1 MNYSRHYGLLI
12 ERAQNRKI
20 NPEYT
25 ERHHIVPRCL
35 GGPDAPSNL
44 VRLSAEEHYLA
55 HQLLVKIHPLEH
67 KLVYAACLMAHGPT
81 PGRLT
86 NKTYSWLKKKLASV
100 QSVKFSGK
108 IWTDEQNA
116 SRSDT
121 VKKQWADPDARA
133 LKVSGM
139 LGKTWSVERRAA
151 KSASLK
157 GKPGRVWTAE
167 QKAKLSASKRNAFL
181 QRTAER
187 SRKHD
192 ECAERG
198 IS

>member
-1 MNYSRHYGLLI
+1 
-12 ERAQNRKI
+12 
-20 NPEYT
+20 
-25 ERHHIVPRCL
+25 L
-35 GGPDAPSNL
+35 GGSDAPCNL
-44 VRLSAEEHYLA
+44 VHLRAEEHYLA
-55 HQLLVKIHPLEH
+55 HQLLVKIYPFED
-67 KLVYAACLMAHGPT
+67 KLVYAACLMAHSPT
-81 PGRLT
+81 GQRVT
-86 NKTYSWLKKKLASV
+86 NKTYSWLKKKLANV
-100 QSVKFSGK
+100 QSARFSGK

-121 VKKQWADPDARA
+121 VKKQWADPEARA

-139 LGKTWSVERRAA
+139 LGKTWSAERRAA

-181 QRTAER
+181 QQTAER